1 MKKVFLM
8 LAVVAMASCSK
19 SELTTRPEVAGDVEI
34 KAGSTVLA
42 IETKAPYMNELNAL
56 DQSLTAY
63 VQITKDLTNYTYKTD
78 AATPANSTLLGKGY
92 MNFKHNGTNVPEVG
106 FYGEEACTTHTP
118 QYYPSDGSNIAMV
131 ALYPAT
137 VGGANGWDITTDTDC
152 KTATFTINGKTDV
165 MAAVAEKSN
174 ASEAT
179 DINKSTATATNL
191 NMFKFGHK
199 LTLVN
204 IQVYGDA
211 AAATAWGNITGIEL
225 KGVYDGTNLST
236 DVNDQIKVTYK
247 DASAVSAKSAAGKSM
262 PFYQA
267 NANTTTPSTIDSYTE
282 NEITTSNVVVI
293 PTVPTA
299 VAYSMVAPFKATADA
314 GKENMHLV
322 IKTEKGP
329 AAGYDLKIQYLRK
342 ADDSDNFKDS
352 TEGKM
357 FTIKLKFM
365 ASEIKASASV
375 DKWVDD
381 AISVPEQEIK

>member
-42 IETKAPYMNELNAL
+42 IETKAPYMNELNASG
-56 DQSLTAY
+56 QTLTAY
-63 VQITKDLTNYTYKTD
+63 VQITNDLTNYTYKTD
-78 AATPANSTLLGKGY
+78 AVTPANSTLLGKGY
-92 MNFKHNGTNVPEVG
+92 MKFAHDGTNVPEVG
-106 FYGEEACTTHTP
+106 FYGEEACTTATP

-137 VGGANGWDITTDTDC
+137 VGGATGWDITTDTDC
-152 KTATFTINGKTDV
+152 KTATHTIDGKTDV
-165 MAAVAEKSN
+165 MAAIAVKSN

-179 DINKSTATATNL
+179 DINKSTATSTNL

-211 AAATAWGNITGIEL
+211 AAAAWGKITGIEL
-225 KGVYDGTNLST
+225 KGVYDGTTLAS
-236 DVNDQIKVTYK
+236 DVNDQIKVTYQ
-247 DASAVSAKSAAGKSM
+247 DASAAVTKSTAGKTM

-267 NANTTTPSTIDSYTE
+267 NANSATPTTIDTYTDDV
-282 NEITTSNVVVI
+282 ISGSNMVQI
-293 PTVPTA
+293 PTVATA
-299 VAYSMVAPFKATADA
+299 VAYSIVAPFEATDGS
-314 GKENMHLV
+314 GKKNMWLV
-322 IKTEKGP
+322 VKTEKGP
-329 AAGYDLKIQYLRK
+329 AAGYDLKIEYL
-342 ADDSDNFKDS
+342 KDGAGTNNYTGS
-352 TEGKM
+352 TAGKL
-357 FTIKLKFM
+357 FNIKVKFS
-365 ASEIKASASV
+365 ATEIKASASV

-381 AISVPEQEIK
+381 AITVPEQEIK